1 MFHVLSYVRPFAFPR
16 WAIRA
21 IRVIRT
27 FRTFRTFRIFRIF
40 RFFQAFRG
48 HPGSSGSSGSSGPC
62 YGLLYGMKKGA
73 EAYSLVIPRHR
84 GDSHLYTSTPSI
96 VPRVGLE
103 PTRPFRARR
112 F

>member
-1 MFHVLSYVRPFAFPR
+1 MFHVLFYVRPFAFPR
-16 WAIRA
+16 WAIRV
-21 IRVIRT
+21 IRVI
-27 FRTFRTFRIFRIF
+27 RTFRIFRIF
-40 RFFQAFRG
+40 QAFQAFRFIRG
-48 HPGSSGSSGSSGPC
+48 HLVHPDHAAG
-62 YGLLYGMKKGA
+62 YYVYGMKKGA